1 MKKEVIE
8 ALAEQWEKD
17 AIPPTIED
25 ACVSSSNDRM
35 VLDVKN
41 AQAAAVRETKREC
54 ADALRMLVS
63 MLG

>member
-1 MKKEVIE
+1 MKKAVIE
-8 ALAEQWEKD
+8 ALIEVWEKD

-25 ACVSSSNDRM
+25 ACVNSANDRM

-41 AQAAAVRETKREC
+41 AHAAAVRETKREC
-54 ADALRMLVS
+54 ADALRMLVG